1 MHTHIHSYIRTYIHT
16 YQGINEGDFYT
27 FEGLFQLEQEGSRR
41 CNTMN
46 VLTLYHTSVYLM
58 GDLLIQKMA
67 DEIQYILVLK
77 VHTLVH
83 GLFTLSHYQSPRDKC
98 NN

>member
-1 MHTHIHSYIRTYIHT
+1 
-16 YQGINEGDFYT
+16 
-27 FEGLFQLEQEGSRR
+27 
-41 CNTMN
+41 
-46 VLTLYHTSVYLM
+46 M

-67 DEIQYILVLK
+67 DEIQYIPVLK

>member
-1 MHTHIHSYIRTYIHT
+1 M

-46 VLTLYHTSVYLM
+46 VLILYLY
-58 GDLLIQKMA
+58 KC
-67 DEIQYILVLK
+67 
-77 VHTLVH
+77 
-83 GLFTLSHYQSPRDKC
+83 LSNGRPLNLEDGR
-98 NN
+98 